1 MTYDIPLAAVPSQT
15 LSIQLGGKACRLS
28 IYQKRTG
35 LYADITVNDRLVLSG
50 VLGRDRTWL
59 VRGAH
64 FGFPGDLTFIDGQ
77 GSSDPHYTGL
87 GTRYRLVWRA

>member
-77 GSSDPHYTGL
+77 GGSDPHYTGL

>member
-35 LYADITVNDRLVLSG
+35 LYADMTVNDRLVL
-50 VLGRDRTWL
+50 TWL